1 MSTRVTEEQRMD
13 VMTSPGPIPALIG
26 TNLAQ
31 METGLVWDIL
41 EKRSWRRAVG
51 KMRISKRIV
60 YTMMKVAPPYLRVIN
75 GNWSTQGS
83 VIMKLLSER
92 YL

>member
-1 MSTRVTEEQRMD
+1 MVTEEQRMD
-13 VMTSPGPIPALIG
+13 VVTSPGPIPALTG

-51 KMRISKRIV
+51 NMRISKRIV
-60 YTMMKVAPPYLRVIN
+60 YTMMKAAPPCLRVIN

-83 VIMKLLSER
+83 VIMRLLSER

>member
-1 MSTRVTEEQRMD
+1 MVTEEQRMD
-13 VMTSPGPIPALIG
+13 VVTSPGPIPALTG

-41 EKRSWRRAVG
+41 EKRSWIRAVG

-60 YTMMKVAPPYLRVIN
+60 YTMMKAAPPCLRVIN

>member
-1 MSTRVTEEQRMD
+1 MD
-13 VMTSPGPIPALIG
+13 VVTNSGPIPALTG

-41 EKRSWRRAVG
+41 EKRSWSRAVG
-51 KMRISKRIV
+51 KMRISKRMV
-60 YTMMKVAPPYLRVIN
+60 YAMMKVAPPCLRVIN
-75 GNWSTQGS
+75 GNWRTQGR